1 MDSSAYAPPRSDL
14 NKVGVPEV
22 PAAIRKKIRAGWIVA
37 VISGV
42 LTLAI
47 MLFAISTGALSH
59 LFDIWTSVDVV
70 LIFLLAFGI
79 YRRSRVAATLM
90 FLYYTVSKVTLMIEL
105 GKPSGLWMSLVFFY
119 FYFQAMIGT
128 FEYHKFLKTAER

>member
-1 MDSSAYAPPRSDL
+1 M
-14 NKVGVPEV
+14 
-22 PAAIRKKIRAGWIVA
+22 
-37 VISGV
+37 
-42 LTLAI
+42 TLAI
-47 MLFAISTGALSH
+47 TVLAVSTGALSH

-90 FLYYTVSKVTLMIEL
+90 LLYYTVSKITLMIEL
-105 GKPSGLWMSLVFFY
+105 GKPTGLLMSLVFFY

-128 FEYHKFLKTAER
+128 FEYHKFLKSAER